1 MTDAPIAEAG
11 KLYFGFICKNPEC
24 GLPIIIGEIPREN
37 LDAEGGVKIVSS
49 PVEREMTCLLCGF
62 ATVYRPG
69 ELQRFRVV
77 EKGKLH

>member
-24 GLPIIIGEIPREN
+24 GLPIIIGEIAREN

-49 PVEREMTCLLCGF
+49 PWNV
-62 ATVYRPG
+62 
-69 ELQRFRVV
+69 
-77 EKGKLH
+77 K